1 MWRLFVALRYLKRR
15 ITTYIAIAG
24 VAIGV
29 MVLVIVVSVMGGF
42 QREFHE
48 KLRGVNAHITVEA
61 PNFSIRDPEPIIRAV
76 KQVNG
81 VAAAAPLIQNIVLIK
96 GIYIDYGF
104 IKGIDPEMEVEVGKL
119 REYLLRKEEAHTIAS
134 YEKINEYVKHYEYVI
149 KELKTRCSRLS
160 EVSAEAAAVKMEL
173 KLREWEYKELKK
185 KQEALKKRYE
195 KALKH
200 TPLSDEEVFRLFY
213 FREGELPG
221 VVVGIEMMKHYNLR
235 VGDEILL
242 MTATEADIEQV
253 RQQRFV
259 VLGAFK
265 TGIFDTDFR
274 FLYGIV
280 DEVKAFIGVDGI
292 TAISVRLN
300 DYREAEKVKG
310 AITEAVKPFRTEES
324 YLMARTWMELNK
336 TLLQAVRMEKWLLS
350 FIIFFIVVVA
360 GFGIV
365 SILTMMV
372 AEKTKDIGI
381 LKALGSTTAGVM
393 GVFLTAGI
401 FIATLG
407 CGIGLSLGLAFVYR
421 INEIALLIQKVTG
434 YHPFPRD
441 VYYLDHIP
449 TRVDALELA
458 YVITPTLILSF
469 LFALYPALRAAR
481 LNPVEALR
489 YE

>member
-1 MWRLFVALRYLKRR
+1 MWRFFVALRYLKRR

-61 PNFSIRDPEPIIRAV
+61 ADFSLRDPAPVIEAV
-76 KQVNG
+76 EKVEG
-81 VAAAAPLIQNIVLIK
+81 VVAAAPFIQNIVLIK
-96 GIYIDYGF
+96 GIYIEYGF
-104 IKGIDPEMEVEVGKL
+104 IKGIDPEMEVNVGKF
-119 REYLLRKEEAHTIAS
+119 RNYLLRKEEAHTIAAYENLKS
-134 YEKINEYVKHYEYVI
+134 YLKQYEYVI
-149 KELKTRCSRLS
+149 SELRRKCERLPN
-160 EVSAEAAAVKMEL
+160 AEALGFNAEL
-173 KLREWEYKELKK
+173 SLRQWERKRL
-185 KQEALKKRYE
+185 QEEEAALKERYE
-195 KALKH
+195 KALNH
-200 TPLSDEEVFRLFY
+200 LPLTDEEVFTLFY
-213 FREGELPG
+213 SREGELPG

-242 MTATEADIEQV
+242 MTATEARVEQV
-253 RQQRFV
+253 RQQKFV

-274 FLYGIV
+274 FLYGLV
-280 DEVKAFIGVDGI
+280 DEVKDFIGTNGVTG
-292 TAISVRLN
+292 ISVRLE
-300 DYREAEKVKG
+300 DYREAEEVRNRI
-310 AITEAVKPFRTEES
+310 AAVLRPFRTEKS
-324 YLMARTWMELNK
+324 PLIARTWMELNR

-372 AEKTKDIGI
+372 AEKTRDIGI
-381 LKALGSTTAGVM
+381 LKALGGTTAGVM
-393 GVFLTAGI
+393 GVFLIAGV
-401 FIATLG
+401 FIAALG
-407 CGIGLSLGLAFVYR
+407 CTIGLSLGLAFVYR
-421 INEIALLIQKVTG
+421 INDIALLIEQVTG

-458 YVITPTLILSF
+458 YVIAPTLILSF
-469 LFALYPALRAAR
+469 FFALYPALRAAR